1 MLNTFIEPWL
11 AELFPDIEQVPYPIG
26 DARLILINDSS
37 ANLIK
42 ELLSIHAPTIIPS
55 TIDGAVILVTTL
67 WVDATLLDAA
77 SSTESKRLTVYQM
90 LLERI
95 STTLFTINER
105 QAIVSSLISPSITP
119 PVVEKPF
126 ELFSNRFLTFGND
139 EAFID
144 DVNSI
149 YRSIGDNLLEL
160 SRRINKPVI
169 LLTTTRNQ
177 VVNKPFFDMALKIIV
192 MNEMISGFSILTA
205 SDTMCLGLKVSG
217 LYIPKPKELSKS
229 PYAEYDSILKDNFNN
244 VIFAIGKDDAVI
256 ITIQNPAPTHIKEIC
271 IRYKSDQDFRERD
284 IELYRGYLQENKR
297 NYMRV
302 AKDSSEKIIKEL
314 KAKAATLLTEYQTAM
329 DTALEKAKLFNTINN
344 QVEYFDQSKFD
355 QDQNK
360 KFDENYQMTCDLD
373 RVQSI
378 IIKDDGLVIV
388 NTKEIYVQDERD
400 KKWHD
405 IGTFQITIGMHM
417 PKYNTEQTVRIKNTK
432 YSGCHGSFQ
441 APHVFEAGN
450 ICHGNIESM
459 MIEAYKNKN
468 LYELVFIILQFLKSA
483 NTSDAAGQ
491 YVNLWPEV
499 TEDLVKGV
507 VPEKKELKVN
517 IPIHIGERTTE

>member
-11 AELFPDIEQVPYPIG
+11 AELFPDIEKVPYPIG
-26 DARLILINDSS
+26 DSQLILINDHD
-37 ANLIK
+37 ANGIRS
-42 ELLSIHAPTIIPS
+42 LLSTYNPLAIPS
-55 TIDGAVILVTTL
+55 TVDSALILATNL
-67 WVDATLLDAA
+67 WVDTTLLDAA
-77 SSTESKRLTVYQM
+77 SSTESKRLAVYQT

-95 STTLFTINER
+95 STTLLTIDER
-105 QAIVSSLISPSITP
+105 RALVLSLITP
-119 PVVEKPF
+119 PIESPPVEKPF
-126 ELFSNRFLTFGND
+126 ELFSNRFLTFGNN

-144 DVNSI
+144 DVNTP
-149 YRSIGDNLLEL
+149 YRSIGTDLAEL
-160 SRRINKPVI
+160 SRRIKKPVI
-169 LLTTTRNQ
+169 LLTTMRYNI
-177 VVNKPFFDMALKIIV
+177 VNSTFFKTALKIVV
-192 MNEMISGFSILTA
+192 MNEIISGFSTLTTP
-205 SDTMCLGLKVSG
+205 DTMCLGLKVSG

-244 VIFAIGKDDAVI
+244 VIFAIGKDDSVI
-256 ITIQNPAPTHIKEIC
+256 IMIQNPSPIHIKEIC
-271 IRYKSDQDFRERD
+271 IRYKSDQNFKERD
-284 IELYRGYLQENKR
+284 IELYRGYLQENKN

-314 KAKAATLLTEYQTAM
+314 KAKAATLFTEYQSAM

-344 QVEYFDQSKFD
+344 QVEYFDQTKFD
-355 QDQNK
+355 LDQNA

-378 IIKDDGLVIV
+378 IIKDDGLVVV

-417 PKYNTEQTVRIKNTK
+417 PRYNTEQTVRIKNTK
-432 YSGCHGSFQ
+432 YSSCHGGYQ

-450 ICHGNIESM
+450 ICHGNVESM

-499 TEDLVKGV
+499 SEDVVKGV
-507 VPEKKELKVN
+507 IPEKKEIN
-517 IPIHIGERTTE
+517 IPVHIGERTVVV